1 MFFLEPLLT
10 HMPGRKKQTPPV
22 IPIKIEEESETTED
36 DTEEEDDDM
45 NGVRAEWEAYEDEVA
60 DLVDSLKRKLQQIDP
75 GIGDQISLA
84 RFVRFVE
91 ANSSSL

>member
-1 MFFLEPLLT
+1 M
-10 HMPGRKKQTPPV
+10 Q
-22 IPIKIEEESETTED
+22 SET
-36 DTEEEDDDM
+36 
-45 NGVRAEWEAYEDEVA
+45 RSLLAESEDEVA

>member
-1 MFFLEPLLT
+1 
-10 HMPGRKKQTPPV
+10 MPGQKKQTPPAPV
-22 IPIKIEEESETTED
+22 VPIKIEEESEATEE
-36 DTEEEDDDM
+36 DTEEEDEDM
-45 NGVRAEWEAYEDEVA
+45 DGVRAEWEAYEDEVA

>member
-1 MFFLEPLLT
+1 
-10 HMPGRKKQTPPV
+10 MPGRKKQTPPATV
-22 IPIKIEEESETTED
+22 VPIKIEEESEATEE
-36 DTEEEDDDM
+36 DTEEEDEDM
-45 NGVRAEWEAYEDEVA
+45 DGVRAEWEAYKDEVA